1 MLRYLK
7 KGSAAATKAADDAK
21 VRETVTGILA
31 DIVARGDVAVREL
44 AKKFDGFEAKTF
56 RMTAQEVEECVKACS
71 PQIAIPWWPRPT

>member
-7 KGSAAATKAADDAK
+7 KGAAAATKAADDAK

-44 AKKFDGFEAKTF
+44 AKKFDGFEAKTL
-56 RMTAQEVEECVKACS
+56 RMTAQ
-71 PQIAIPWWPRPT
+71 